1 MKMKYLLPLTIVTGL
16 ATSFL
21 AGCGNSGNASMTS
34 QNQQTAPQPFT
45 GQIVEVK
52 MRGTAQGYKFEPAQ
66 IVIQSGDKVRF
77 TIVDGGPHNVNFTG
91 QRVPPGAAMILQNR
105 GKLLGTNLVAP
116 GQTCEIEFTK
126 DMPIGEYDFVCDA
139 HAALGMRGKII
150 VN

>member
-1 MKMKYLLPLTIVTGL
+1 MKMKYLLPLSIVTGL

-21 AGCGNSGNASMTS
+21 AGCGDSGNASMTS
-34 QNQQTAPQPFT
+34 QNQKTAPQPFT
-45 GQIVEVK
+45 GQIVDVK

-91 QRVPPGAAMILQNR
+91 QRVPTGAAMILQNR
-105 GKLLGTNLVAP
+105 GKLLGANLVAP